1 MSTLFWCL
9 ISCNTGNLTF
19 NVLCPISAAQQ
30 WILLLSQLHMKSLN
44 SVIWWPLVT
53 VHNNISMCSEFSW
66 ILSVCIQGFQSSC
79 IQKKD
84 EMLVQEKQNFDTC
97 DFNDVKVIFALFLS
111 PKSLLECTGCPLL
124 LHTLSSSH
132 MCFGSLVPVVCLC
145 LYQKLKSPFTLCL
158 TPAALNRS
166 RPKQCRKSF
175 PWSLW

>member
-1 MSTLFWCL
+1 MC
-9 ISCNTGNLTF
+9 C
-19 NVLCPISAAQQ
+19 VP
-30 WILLLSQLHMKSLN
+30 SQLHTSGYCFF
-44 SVIWWPLVT
+44 P
-53 VHNNISMCSEFSW
+53 
-66 ILSVCIQGFQSSC
+66 SC
-79 IQKKD
+79 IWNHLILLYDGHWSQCTTISAFALNFVVFWVYVFRDFNPAVYKKD

-97 DFNDVKVIFALFLS
+97 DFNDLKVVFALFLS
-111 PKSLLECTGCPLL
+111 PKYLLECTGCPLL